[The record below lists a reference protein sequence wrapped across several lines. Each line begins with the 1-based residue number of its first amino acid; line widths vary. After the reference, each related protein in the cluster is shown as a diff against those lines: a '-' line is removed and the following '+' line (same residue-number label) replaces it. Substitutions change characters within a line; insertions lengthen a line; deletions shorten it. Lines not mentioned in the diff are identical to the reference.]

1 MECYQDENYNSNYI
15 SVLISKPTFLFTI
28 ILETN
33 LFLSMWSAY
42 QKKCGKNLVFEKKAF
57 HRLNQLIL
65 PKELKILFFQLF
77 SRCYRRQQTFY
88 IHFWPLRT
96 LAASDRKRN
105 FSFQIM

>member
-42 QKKCGKNLVFEKKAF
+42 QKKCGKNLVFEKNADRTQISKVCLKLECAF
-57 HRLNQLIL
+57 ELRDIKLKFENNRL
-65 PKELKILFFQLF
+65 
-77 SRCYRRQQTFY
+77 
-88 IHFWPLRT
+88 
-96 LAASDRKRN
+96 LAASKK
-105 FSFQIM
+105 